1 MAENDKR
8 PHLIISNTARAELFT
23 SPRSRGSEPPI
34 PQRDRNQHGQRLLA
48 QIRALTGEAEGTIEE
63 QRAFGVDVGN
73 GIFLEFESEPGFELP
88 TESLGD
94 ARKRIELLSVKEDE
108 ERIIATVFVPEGRLQ
123 HFENLITQYVEQN
136 TPKGKPRHEK
146 LVAQIQQISLAA
158 LDAMWTDDPAL
169 MPQADEAA
177 WWEIWLRATDDR
189 TGLLTFFRE
198 YAGRIG
204 LQVSDYQ
211 LHFPERIIITARG
224 TKTQLAHS
232 VRLLNCVAE
241 IRKPKD
247 TAEFFVNLLAN
258 EQRDWMHDLINRT
271 QIPGM
276 DVPFVCLLDTGVNQA
291 HLLLSPVLD
300 ANDMDKVNPAWNPAD
315 QYGHGTQMAG
325 LATYGDLVDALAS
338 NGRIFLTHRLESV
351 KILQRP
357 GANAGELYGDL
368 TREAVA
374 RAEILGP
381 QRKRVISMAVTS
393 LDNRDRG
400 RPSAWSAAVDALC
413 SGAEDDV
420 RRLIVLAAGNIPR
433 EHWRDYPARN
443 STESIHDPG
452 QAWNA
457 LTVGA
462 YTDKTHINPDEYP
475 GWEAL
480 APAGGLSP
488 SSSTSQ
494 TWESHGQ
501 LRAQWPLKPDVVF
514 EGGNGA
520 MDPEGGADAL
530 PSLSLLTTYHQH
542 LARPFDQFGDTSGAA
557 ALAARM
563 AAQIQYTY
571 PDFWPETVRALIV
584 HSAEWAPAMKQAY
597 APHFPRNKTEN
608 KRLIRHCG
616 FGVPSLDAALWSA
629 KNDLT
634 LIAQEEL
641 QPFDQFEEIVDGR
654 RTRSIR
660 TRDMHLHA
668 IPWPR
673 EVLLE
678 LAEIPVE
685 MRVTLS
691 YFIEPN
697 PAARGWTRRY
707 RYESHGLRFDVK
719 RPEETLDQFRHR
731 VNRHARDE
739 EEGRLAGVE
748 DHGWVVGQA
757 RHLGSLHSDIWTG
770 TAAELAERGYIAVY
784 PALGWWRERKHLNGW
799 QKRTRYALV
808 VNLSMPDV
816 NVDIYNTVAAEIA
829 APIAIQLET

>member
-8 PHLIISNTARAELFT
+8 PHLIISNTARTELFT
-23 SPRSRGSEPPI
+23 SPRVRGSEPPI
-34 PQRDRNQHGQRLLA
+34 PQRARNQHGQRLLA
-48 QIRALTGEAEGTIEE
+48 QLHALKVEAEATTEE
-63 QRAFGVDVGN
+63 QRAFGVNVGN

-94 ARKRIELLSVKEDE
+94 TRKRIELLSVKEEE

-123 HFENLITQYVEQN
+123 HFEELITKYVEQD
-136 TPKGKPRHEK
+136 TLTGKPRHEK
-146 LVAQIQQISLAA
+146 LIAQIQQIRLAA
-158 LDAMWTDDPAL
+158 VDALWTDDPDL
-169 MPQADEAA
+169 MPQANEAV

-189 TGLLTFFRE
+189 DALLAFFRD

-204 LQVSDYQ
+204 LHVSEYA
-211 LHFPERIIITARG
+211 LHFPERIVITARG
-224 TKTQLAHS
+224 TKTQLARS

-247 TAEFFVNLLAN
+247 TAEFFVNLPAN
-258 EQRDWMHDLINRT
+258 EQRDWMNDLINRT
-271 QIPGM
+271 QAPGM
-276 DVPFVCLLDTGVNQA
+276 DLPFVCLLDTGVNQA
-291 HLLLSPVLD
+291 HPLIAPALD
-300 ANDMDKVNPAWNPAD
+300 VNDMDKVNPAWNTAD

-325 LATYGDLVDALAS
+325 LATYGDLVNVLAS
-338 NGRIFLTHRLESV
+338 NDRINLIHRLESV

-357 GANAGELYGDL
+357 GTNAGELHGNL
-368 TREAVA
+368 TREAIA

-381 QRKRVISMAVTS
+381 QRKRTICMAVTS
-393 LDNRDRG
+393 LDDRDRG

-443 STESIHDPG
+443 SAESIHDPG

-462 YTDKTHINPDEYP
+462 YTDKTYINPAEYP
-475 GWEAL
+475 GWESL

-494 TWESHGQ
+494 TWEAHGQ
-501 LRAQWPLKPDVVF
+501 LRAQWPLKPDVMF

-520 MDPEGGADAL
+520 ADPGGGADAL

-563 AAQIQYTY
+563 AAQIQYFY
-571 PDFWPETVRALIV
+571 PNFWPETVRALIV
-584 HSAEWAPAMKQAY
+584 HSAEWTPAMKQAY
-597 APHFPRNKTEN
+597 APHFPRNKSEN
-608 KRLIRHCG
+608 KQLVRHCG
-616 FGVPSLDAALWSA
+616 FGVPSLDSALWSA

-641 QPFDQFEEIVDGR
+641 QPFDQFEEIAEGR

-660 TRDMHLHA
+660 TRDMHMHA

-673 EVLLE
+673 EVLQDLGE
-678 LAEIPVE
+678 TPVA

-691 YFIEPN
+691 YFIDPN

-719 RPEETLDQFRHR
+719 RSEETLIQFRHR
-731 VNRHARDE
+731 VNRHAREE
-739 EEGRLAGVE
+739 EEGHLAGVE

-770 TAAELAERGYIAVY
+770 TAAALAERGYIAVY

-799 QKRTRYALV
+799 QKRARYTLV
-808 VNLSMPDV
+808 VSLSTPDV
-816 NVDIYNTVAAEIA
+816 DVDVYNTVAAKIA
-829 APIAIQLET
+829 APIQIQVER

>member
-1 MAENDKR
+1 MADNDRR
-8 PHLIISNTARAELFT
+8 PHLILSNTARTEQFT
-23 SPRSRGSEPPI
+23 SPGARGPRSHLA
-34 PQRDRNQHGQRLLA
+34 QRDRHQHGQRL
-48 QIRALTGEAEGTIEE
+48 IEALRDVAAEAENTTEE
-63 QRAFGVDVGN
+63 QHAFGVDAGN
-73 GIFLEFESEPGFELP
+73 GIFLEFESEPGFDLP
-88 TESLGD
+88 TESLED
-94 ARKRIELLSVKEDE
+94 VRRRIELLSVKELE
-108 ERIIATVFVPEGRLQ
+108 GRTIATVFVPEGRLQ
-123 HFENLITQYVEQN
+123 HFEDLITQYVEQD
-136 TPKGKPRHEK
+136 TRTGKPRHER
-146 LVAQIQQISLAA
+146 LVAQIQQIRLAA
-158 LDAMWTDDPAL
+158 VDALWTDEAAL
-169 MPQADEAA
+169 MPQTEEAV
-177 WWEIWLRATDDR
+177 WWEIWLRTSNDR
-189 TGLLTFFRE
+189 AGLLAFFRE

-204 LQVSDYQ
+204 LEVSTYE
-211 LHFPERIIITARG
+211 LHFPERIVVTARG
-224 TKTQLAHS
+224 TKTQLARS

-247 TAEFFVNLLAN
+247 TAEFFVNLTAN
-258 EQRDWMHDLINRT
+258 EQREWMDDLINRT
-271 QIPGM
+271 QPPDM

-291 HLLLSPVLD
+291 HPLISPVLD
-300 ANDMDKVNPAWNPAD
+300 RNDMDKVNPAWNPAD

-325 LATYGDLVDALAS
+325 LVTYGDLVHALAS
-338 NGRIFLTHRLESV
+338 NSRLFLTHRLESV
-351 KILQRP
+351 KLLQRP
-357 GANAGELYGDL
+357 GTNAGELYGNL
-368 TREAVA
+368 TREATA

-381 QRKRVISMAVTS
+381 ERKRVICMAVTS
-393 LDNRDRG
+393 RDDRDRG
-400 RPSAWSAAVDALC
+400 RPSAWSAAVDILC
-413 SGAEDDV
+413 SGAEDDT
-420 RRLIVLAAGNIPR
+420 RRLIVLAAGNISR
-433 EHWRDYPARN
+433 EHWGDYPARN

-462 YTDKTHINPDEYP
+462 YTDKTDINPAEYP

-494 TWESHGQ
+494 TWENHGQ

-520 MDPEGGADAL
+520 VVPRGGVDTL
-530 PSLSLLTTYHQH
+530 PSLSTLTTYHQH

-563 AAQIQYTY
+563 AAQIQGGY
-571 PDFWPETVRALIV
+571 PDFWPETVRALMV
-584 HSAEWAPAMKQAY
+584 HSAEWTPAMKRAY
-597 APHFPRNKTEN
+597 APRFPYNKTEN
-608 KRLIRHCG
+608 KQLIRHCG

-654 RTRSIR
+654 RKRSIR

-673 EVLLE
+673 EILLDLGE
-678 LAEIPVE
+678 ASVE

-719 RPEETLDQFRHR
+719 RPEETLDQFRYR
-731 VNRHARDE
+731 VNRHALDE
-739 EEGRLAGVE
+739 EEGHLAGVE
-748 DHGWVVGQA
+748 DHGWVIGRA

-770 TAAELAERGYIAVY
+770 TAAALAERGYIAVY
-784 PALGWWRERKHLNGW
+784 PALGWWRERKHLFGW
-799 QKRTRYALV
+799 QKQARYTLV
-808 VNLSMPDV
+808 VSLKTPDV
-816 NVDIYNTVAAEIA
+816 DVDVYNTVAAQIA
-829 APIAIQLET
+829 APISIQVEM